1 MSIKLRD
8 YQITLIEKLYAAWE
22 NGARNV
28 MMQLHTG
35 GGKTII
41 LTHVI
46 KNYDGYALVT
56 AHRNELVSQLSL
68 ALARE
73 RIYHDILAPKNV
85 IRTIIQ
91 LQMLEMGRS
100 FYQAGARYMTAGVDT
115 LVKMSDP
122 RFIKVGLYIA
132 DEGHHVLRKNK
143 WGTIA
148 AMFPQ
153 ARGLFPTATPLR
165 ADGSGLGSHAD
176 GLADML
182 IEGPSMRWLI
192 EQGYLTEYRI
202 IGAESDIDLNN
213 VKISASGDY
222 SPPQLRAAVRKSH
235 IVGDVVEHYLKFAE
249 GKLGLTFAVSI
260 ESAIEIAQAYRD
272 AGIPAEVITGKTPHL
287 LRAQH
292 MRRFKNREIL
302 QLVSVDVMGEGVD
315 IPAIEVVSN
324 ARPTQ
329 SFALAR
335 QQFGRALRP
344 MPGKTHAII
353 IDHVGNVF
361 RHGLPDRPQKW
372 SLNRRDRRN
381 KNTTDGI
388 IPIRNC
394 LNPMCSAVYERTHR
408 CCPYC
413 GHIIVP
419 TQRETPEHVDGD
431 LTELSIETLAK
442 LRGEVSR
449 IDDVV
454 VLPRNVDAVV
464 QRAITNRHLERQQAQ
479 NELRKLIAL
488 WAGYYRNQHCSD
500 SEIYKRFYFKFGID
514 VLSAQSL
521 GAIKADELYDSINTE
536 LTSLNITER
545 YNDNT

>member
-1 MSIKLRD
+1 MSTKLRD
-8 YQITLIEKLYAAWE
+8 YQIALIEKLYAAWAD
-22 NGARNV
+22 GARNV

-35 GGKTII
+35 GGKTVI

-46 KNYDGYALVT
+46 KNYDGYSLVT

-91 LQMLEMGRS
+91 LQMLEIGQS
-100 FYQAGARYMTAGVDT
+100 FYKVGARCMTAGVDT

-148 AMFPQ
+148 AMFPH
-153 ARGLFPTATPLR
+153 ACGLFPTATPLR

-176 GLADML
+176 GLADVL

-192 EQGYLTEYRI
+192 DQGHLTDYKI
-202 IGAESDIDLNN
+202 IGAESDVDLSSI
-213 VKISASGDY
+213 KISASGDY
-222 SPPQLRAAVRKSH
+222 SPPQLRAAVHRSH
-235 IVGDVVEHYLKFAE
+235 IVGDVVKHYLKFAK

-260 ESAIEIAQAYRD
+260 ESAIEIAQAYREAD
-272 AGIPAEVITGKTPHL
+272 IPAEVITGKTPHL

-344 MPGKTHAII
+344 MLGKTHAIV

-361 RHGLPDRPQKW
+361 RHGLPDRPQQW
-372 SLNRRDRRN
+372 SLDRRDRRG
-381 KNTTDGI
+381 KGTADDV
-388 IPIRNC
+388 IPVRSC
-394 LNPMCSAVYERTHR
+394 LNPMCAAVYERIHK

-413 GHIIVP
+413 GHVVVP
-419 TQRETPEHVDGD
+419 TQRTLPEHVDGD
-431 LTELSIETLAK
+431 LTELSIDALAK

-449 IDDVV
+449 VDGIVS
-454 VLPRNVDAVV
+454 LPRQVDGIV

-479 NELRKLIAL
+479 SELRKLIAL
-488 WAGYYRNQHCSD
+488 WAGYYRERKCDD

-521 GAIKADELYDSINTE
+521 GANEADKLYDNINTE
-536 LTSLNITER
+536 IINLNITEK
-545 YNDNT
+545 TKW

>member
-1 MSIKLRD
+1 MSTKLRD
-8 YQITLIEKLYAAWE
+8 YQIVLIDKLYAEWA

-35 GGKTII
+35 GGKTVI

-46 KNYDGYALVT
+46 KNYDGYSLVT

-85 IRTIIQ
+85 IRTIVQ
-91 LQMLEMGRS
+91 LQMLEIGQS
-100 FYQAGARYMTAGVDT
+100 FYKSGARCMTAGVDT

-122 RFIKVGLYIA
+122 RFVKVGLYIA

-148 AMFPQ
+148 TMFPN
-153 ARGLFPTATPLR
+153 ARGLLPTATPLR
-165 ADGSGLGSHAD
+165 ADGNGLGSHAD
-176 GLADML
+176 GLADTL

-192 EQGYLTEYRI
+192 DEGYLTDYRI
-202 IGAESDIDLNN
+202 IGAASDINLDH
-213 VKISASGDY
+213 VGISASGDY

-272 AGIPAEVITGKTPHL
+272 AGIPAEVVTGKTPHI

-344 MPGKTHAII
+344 MVGKTHAII
-353 IDHVGNVF
+353 IDHVSNVF
-361 RHGLPDRPQKW
+361 RHGLPDKPQKW
-372 SLNRRDRRN
+372 SLDRRDRRS
-381 KNTTDGI
+381 KTVDDVI
-388 IPIRNC
+388 ALRSC
-394 LNPMCSAVYERTHR
+394 LNPMCAAVYERIHK

-413 GHIIVP
+413 GHTVTP
-419 TQRETPEHVDGD
+419 AQRSTPEQVDGD
-431 LTELSIETLAK
+431 LTELSTEVLAK
-442 LRGEVSR
+442 LRGEVAR
-449 IDDVV
+449 IDDTVS
-454 VLPRNVDAVV
+454 LPRNVDAIV

-479 NELRKLIAL
+479 KELRKLIAL
-488 WAGYYRNQHCSD
+488 WAGYYRDQLCD
-500 SEIYKRFYFKFGID
+500 DGEIYRRFYFKFGVD
-514 VLSAQSL
+514 VLSAQAL
-521 GAIKADELYDSINTE
+521 GANAADALYDKINTE
-536 LTSLNITER
+536 ITNLNLTER
-545 YNDNT
+545 TK